1 MAASGPGEGAGS
13 QTLAVGQPLS
23 SGPRGAG
30 RRWGLGARLGLRPFL
45 GPRPSQAGGG
55 AGPIPPLGLPCP
67 CPHPE
72 LGPNPARS
80 PRTARGGKDGGR
92 EGRGC
97 APAAEVSCKRPEN
110 RERRRKERGAFG
122 PSGTARRKLLK
133 VSPQRN
139 QKEKRKSLQMS
150 GGVQEA
156 VGKFKAH
163 RGTESART
171 KPGALQNRTW
181 GGGARRGGR
190 LLFTLPVDRVVP

>member
-1 MAASGPGEGAGS
+1 MAASGPGEGADS

-55 AGPIPPLGLPCP
+55 ARPIPPLGLPCP
-67 CPHPE
+67 CPR
-72 LGPNPARS
+72 PNSARTRRGAGGEAGS

-92 EGRGC
+92 EGRRC
-97 APAAEVSCKRPEN
+97 APTAEVSCERPEN

-133 VSPQRN
+133 VSLSAAQPKRK
-139 QKEKRKSLQMS
+139 KEKLTS
-150 GGVQEA
+150 E
-156 VGKFKAH
+156 
-163 RGTESART
+163 
-171 KPGALQNRTW
+171 
-181 GGGARRGGR
+181 RRGPGS
-190 LLFTLPVDRVVP
+190 